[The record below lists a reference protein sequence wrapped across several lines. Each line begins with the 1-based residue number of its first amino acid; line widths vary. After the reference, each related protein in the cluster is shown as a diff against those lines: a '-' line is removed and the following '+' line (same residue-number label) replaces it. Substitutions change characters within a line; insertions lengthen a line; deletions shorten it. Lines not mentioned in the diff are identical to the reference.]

1 MKPML
6 ENKENEED
14 YIDYTQRALWLQP
27 SVLGLVSIAS
37 LMMGVGGFYEDANL
51 MFFAGLIGLI
61 AGACSHGI
69 REYGTLSSQIKGD
82 NVANKNQE
90 AECTKKEKLPNPFK
104 AAGASAIAFSLG
116 AMVPLLAAA
125 AAAAAVRDHNV
136 RLGVVAGATSLA
148 LLGFGGLE
156 AVLRKVPLL
165 NSSLRVLV
173 GGWIAMGITFGL
185 TTLIGTSINRK
196 F

>member
-6 ENKENEED
+6 ENKENDED
-14 YIDYTQRALWLQP
+14 YIDYSQRAVVG
-27 SVLGLVSIAS
+27 SVWTAS
-37 LMMGVGGFYEDANL
+37 LMMGVGAFNEDVKL
-51 MFFAGLIGLI
+51 MVLAGLIGLI
-61 AGACSHGI
+61 AGAFSKAI
-69 REYGTLSSQIKGD
+69 REYSWVSSQLDIELAQIKGD

-90 AECTKKEKLPNPFK
+90 AKSAKKVKLQNPIK

-125 AAAAAVRDHNV
+125 AAAAIRDHNV

-148 LLGFGGLE
+148 LLGFGGLG

-173 GGWIAMGITFGL
+173 GGWMAMAITFGL
-185 TTLIGTSINRK
+185 TKLIGTSINRK